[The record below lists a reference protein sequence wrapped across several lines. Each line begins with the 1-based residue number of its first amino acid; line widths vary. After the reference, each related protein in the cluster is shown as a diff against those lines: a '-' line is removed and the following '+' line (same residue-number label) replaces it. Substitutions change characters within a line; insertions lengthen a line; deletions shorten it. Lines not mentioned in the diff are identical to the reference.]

1 MKSGYKIL
9 WSDHALN
16 ELSAIYRYLEL
27 HFTELKLKNF
37 LLNQTEHL
45 D

>member
-1 MKSGYKIL
+1 MKNGYQIK
-9 WSDHALN
+9 WTDHALN
-16 ELSAIYRYLEL
+16 ELSATYRYLEL
-27 HFTELKLKNF
+27 HFTELELKKF